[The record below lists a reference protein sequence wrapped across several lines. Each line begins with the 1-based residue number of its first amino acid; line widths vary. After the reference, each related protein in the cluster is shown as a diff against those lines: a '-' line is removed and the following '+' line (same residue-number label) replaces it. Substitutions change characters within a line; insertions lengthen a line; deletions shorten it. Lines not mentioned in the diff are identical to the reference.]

1 MEEKYPYKIKKMSV
15 TGSVYYSYLK
25 SINACQEGLDY
36 VATQSCQD
44 ASRKCC
50 PTPEIGN
57 VWSNSLPNMTGYFT
71 PQERDY
77 IQTKLAKIRQESGDQ
92 AAYEWVYNHF
102 GEIYMNDIDS
112 KTLVTEGLISHI
124 DVCIPYS
131 YPGDGSNIF
140 DLSGNLTHGIIL
152 GNVNYSPGYI
162 SFLNLSGQDSCVDF
176 GKKFWFAPDNSDLGQ
191 DFTLRVV
198 CRFSSYNQDSQERVT
213 LFSKSDN
220 LSGYR
225 LEIASDRLIW
235 SSTDASSEKREILSN
250 LGPNELGKWYD
261 ISVSVTSGRAT
272 LYLDGVSVSQS
283 IEIGQSKPNNS
294 PFEIGR
300 FDDYSYGFDFMHFSS
315 WSRGLTSEE
324 ILRNYRCM
332 KGRFYL

>member
-1 MEEKYPYKIKKMSV
+1 MSV

-25 SINACQEGLDY
+25 SIGACQEGLDY

-71 PQERDY
+71 TVEKNY
-77 IQTKLAKIRQESGDQ
+77 IQTKLAKIRQESGEQ

-102 GEIYMNDIDS
+102 GQIYMDDIDS

-124 DVCIPYS
+124 DSSIPYS
-131 YPGDGSNIF
+131 YSGDGSNIL
-140 DLSGNLTHGIIL
+140 DLSGNISDAIIQ
-152 GNVNYSPGYI
+152 GNVSYTPGYI
-162 SFLNLSGQDSCVDF
+162 SYLTLSGQDSCVDF
-176 GKKFWFAPDNSDLGQ
+176 GKKFWFAPDNLDLGEN
-191 DFTLRVV
+191 FTLRIV
-198 CRFSSYNQDSQERVT
+198 CRFYNYNQDSQERVT
-213 LFSKSDN
+213 LFSRGDS

-225 LEIASDRLIW
+225 LEITSDKLIW
-235 SSTDASSEKREILSN
+235 SSTDASYEKKEILSN
-250 LGPNELGKWYD
+250 LGVHELGKWYD
-261 ISVSVTSGRAT
+261 ISVSVTSGKAI
-272 LYLDGVSVSQS
+272 LYLDGASISQS
-283 IEIGQSKPNNS
+283 QQIGLSKPGDS
-294 PFEIGR
+294 SFKIGR

-315 WSRGLTSEE
+315 WSRGLGPEE